1 MLRREGQ
8 PRSGRQ
14 SWMAILA
21 RATLDDLVAIV
32 ERHGGLPPH
41 VMLKPAEVGII
52 MIEGRAGGTG
62 VRFNAGEATVTRC
75 VVRLENGSLG
85 FSYALGSDKRKALF
99 AALLDARLQDNEASR
114 RLIGEIETL
123 SAKQAAARELASRK
137 AAATKVEF
145 FTMVR
150 GSE

>member
-1 MLRREGQ
+1 MYRREGQ

-14 SWMAILA
+14 TWMAILA
-21 RATLDDLVAIV
+21 RGSLDDLAAIL

-41 VMLKPAEVGII
+41 AVLKPAEVGTI

-62 VRFNAGEATVTRC
+62 VRFNAGEVTVTRC
-75 VVRLENGSLG
+75 AVRLENGTLG

-99 AALLDARLQDNEASR
+99 AAVLDAGLQDVTCNGGLLE
-114 RLIGEIETL
+114 EV
-123 SAKQAAARELASRK
+123 SALAVKQAAARDLASRK

-145 FTMVR
+145 FTLVR

>member
-1 MLRREGQ
+1 MLQREGK

-14 SWMAILA
+14 KWMAILA
-21 RATLDDLVAIV
+21 RANLDDLAAIV

-41 VMLKPAEVGII
+41 VMLKPAEVGTI

-75 VVRLENGSLG
+75 AVRLETGTLG
-85 FSYALGSDKRKALF
+85 FSYALGSDKRKALL
-99 AALLDARLQDNEASR
+99 AAVLDAGLQDVTRNEG
-114 RLIGEIETL
+114 LLKEV
-123 SAKQAAARELASRK
+123 SALADKQVAVRDLASRK